1 MFARANELKVI
12 IYEDADFAWAE
23 ENAARVAASCK
34 LYLQPEWS
42 VAPKMLPR
50 IVDYVMKYPNWN
62 VSLQSHKYMR
72 IP

>member
-1 MFARANELKVI
+1 MLSIANELKVI
-12 IYEDADFAWAE
+12 ISDETDFVWAE
-23 ENAARVAASCK
+23 ENAEKVGPECR

-42 VAPKMLPR
+42 RIDIMISGIVRYIQQNPKW
-50 IVDYVMKYPNWN
+50 K